1 MTFKIPFTRG
11 TLEQLKKKSAFF
23 SSFIAKKKNTKL
35 GNLLEND
42 SISLTREEYLGI
54 CLRTTLRAFV
64 LLAVVATTA
73 IYFAG
78 ARRFLVIGLT
88 ISFLFAWFIFIMQQT
103 YPHIYASRKQRN
115 IEKNLMPALE
125 DMMVQLNAGVPLFS
139 ILVDISSSEYGDL
152 SEEFKKA
159 VRKMNAGI
167 PQTDVLD
174 ELGKNNSSLYFRR
187 TVWQISNGMK
197 AGSDIAIVIR
207 ESMKSLNQEQ
217 VLQIQTYGNKLN
229 PLIMFYMLISVI
241 LPALAITFLTII
253 SSMVNLAET
262 ATMGLFIGTFVLITI
277 IQIMFLGLIK
287 STRPSLL

>member
-35 GNLLEND
+35 GALLENN

-54 CLRTTLRAFV
+54 CMRTALRAFV
-64 LLAVVATTA
+64 ILAVVATTA
-73 IYFAG
+73 LYFAG
-78 ARRFLVIGLT
+78 ARRFLVIGPT

-103 YPHIYASRKQRN
+103 YPHIYASRKQKN

-139 ILVDISSSEYGDL
+139 ILVDISSSEYGEL

-159 VRKMNAGI
+159 VRKINAGM

-187 TVWQISNGMK
+187 TLWQISNGMK

-262 ATMGLFIGTFVLITI
+262 STMGLFIGAFVLITI
-277 IQIMFLGLIK
+277 IQVMFLGLIK